1 VVLRHFTPDVAHAES
16 PPAAHCGVLWLDRIT
31 SSAHLRYRIVHRTS
45 PVEIALYE
53 TLRWTDHPDVYIRRA
68 LEQHL
73 FEAGGLVQSTS
84 RGDLSLAVD
93 VLGFEQVDAPAAG
106 RVQLAYELRDDRAVV
121 ASGTVTLTRP
131 RMGPQIE
138 AVVAAIGEATE
149 AATGVVVARG
159 VVPVVRARAGCGAG
173 T

>member
-1 VVLRHFTPDVAHAES
+1 M
-16 PPAAHCGVLWLDRIT
+16 WLDRIS

-68 LEQHL
+68 LERHL
-73 FEAGGLVQSTS
+73 FEVGGLVQSTN
-84 RGDLSLAVD
+84 RGDLSLQID
-93 VLGFEQVDAPAAG
+93 VLGFEQVDAPAPSG

-121 ASGTVTLTRP
+121 ASGTVTLARP
-131 RMGPQIE
+131 SKGPRIE

-149 AATGVVVARG
+149 AATAEVARR
-159 VVPVVRARAGCGAG
+159 VVPLVRARAGCGTG